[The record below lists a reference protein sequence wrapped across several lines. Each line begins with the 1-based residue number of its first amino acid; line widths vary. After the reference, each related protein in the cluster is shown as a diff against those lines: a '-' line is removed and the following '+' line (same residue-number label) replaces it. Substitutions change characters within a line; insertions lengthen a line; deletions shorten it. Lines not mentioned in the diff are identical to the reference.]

1 MFRGALV
8 RRKRWPEIVKWHM
21 GAITCTDKII
31 ANYIE
36 DKFIPDLV
44 LEILTK
50 NRVHE
55 NLDLYST
62 ENKLLFALR
71 QTIFDQV
78 LKNEVKNVMRLAQSK
93 IIDEYLMKRDLKKYA
108 EEKDPLSMAANSILN
123 GVIAKHTK
131 DVVRESMRYRVQDSI
146 LEA

>member
-1 MFRGALV
+1 
-8 RRKRWPEIVKWHM
+8 M
-21 GAITCTDKII
+21 GAIRCTDKLID
-31 ANYIE
+31 NFIE

-71 QTIFDQV
+71 QTIFDAV
-78 LKNEVKNVMRLAQSK
+78 IKNEVRHVMRAAQSQ
-93 IIDEYLMKRDLKKYA
+93 IIDEYLTRRNL
-108 EEKDPLSMAANSILN
+108 
-123 GVIAKHTK
+123 
-131 DVVRESMRYRVQDSI
+131 
-146 LEA
+146 